1 MHSADYAVAR
11 CLSVCPSVCPSVR
24 QSHAGFLSKRL
35 NISSKFF
42 SLSGSQAIL
51 VFPYQTVL
59 QYSDGNP
66 RPQWGIKIIQRGVW
80 KKSRFLP
87 ISRFI
92 SKTIQ
97 DRELSNGAI
106 FNYLEWPLT
115 QISRS
120 RYYLTLIS
128 RKWYMTELYLQ
139 RRTIS
144 RIWVIERRH
153 IQRLWTALTH
163 DFKITPLLDGEYL
176 RNGTR

>member
-1 MHSADYAVAR
+1 MSLR
-11 CLSVCPSVCPSVR
+11 LSFCPSVTRWFSVETAK
-24 QSHAGFLSKRL
+24 HIIKV
-35 NISSKFF
+35 F
-42 SLSGSQAIL
+42 SPSGSQAIL

-66 RPQWGIKIIQRGVW
+66 RPQWGIKYNVEYE
-80 KKSRFLP
+80 KTRFLP

-97 DRELSNGAI
+97 DRELSNGAM
-106 FNYLEWPLT
+106 FNDLEWPLIP
-115 QISRS
+115 ISRS

-144 RIWVIERRH
+144 RIWFIERRH